1 MAAATPLVTVVVP
14 VRDEA
19 ERLTGCLDALA
30 ASDLPAELVEVLV
43 IDGGSTDG
51 TVDVARRL
59 LDERGW
65 WGAEVLA
72 SPVGDRSSNLNC
84 GLAAAH
90 AAVVVRVDARS
101 RVPSHYLR
109 RCVELLDSRP
119 DVAVVGG
126 RQRAIA
132 EAGAGVI
139 GAGVARALN
148 NRWGMGL
155 SKYRRSATSG
165 EADTVYLGAYRTEQL
180 RAAGAWRTD
189 LPVNEDF
196 DLNRRLGRFGT
207 VWFDADLAV
216 DYVPRSSL
224 PGLARQYW
232 AFGTGKAR
240 YWRLTGDRP
249 RPRQLLLLV
258 APLFAAGLLV
268 AVVVGLGP
276 SAGAWVVLGGV
287 LAGVAVEVLG
297 ADGPRGGPGVHAAAL
312 AALACISGSWLA
324 GVAFRT
330 LRPDGGLLRRPQERA
345 A

>member
-1 MAAATPLVTVVVP
+1 VVP

-19 ERLTGCLDALA
+19 ERLAGCLDALA
-30 ASDLPAELVEVLV
+30 GSDLSPELVEVLV
-43 IDGGSTDG
+43 VDGGSTDD
-51 TVDVARRL
+51 TVAVAGRL
-59 LDERGW
+59 LAERRW
-65 WGAEVLA
+65 WVADVLA
-72 SPVGDRSSNLNC
+72 SPAGDRSSNLNC

-90 AAVVVRVDARS
+90 GPVVVRVDARS
-101 RVPSHYLR
+101 RVPAHYLR
-109 RCVELLDSRP
+109 RCVELLDTRP

-132 EAGAGVI
+132 GPGAGVT

-155 SKYRRSATSG
+155 SRYRRSATSG
-165 EADTVYLGAYRTEQL
+165 ETDTVYLGAYRTEQL

-224 PGLARQYW
+224 AGLARQYW

-249 RPRQLLLLV
+249 RPRQVLILAAPLVAGALLV
-258 APLFAAGLLV
+258 S
-268 AVVVGLGP
+268 VVVGLG
-276 SAGAWVVLGGV
+276 AAAAAVVVLVGVIGGI
-287 LAGVAVEVLG
+287 AVEALG
-297 ADGPRGGPGVHAAAL
+297 ADGPPGGLGAHAAGL

-324 GVAFRT
+324 GVAYGT
-330 LRPDGGLLRRPQERA
+330 LRPASRPA
-345 A
+345 VLAPTAS

>member
-1 MAAATPLVTVVVP
+1 MSA
-14 VRDEA
+14 
-19 ERLTGCLDALA
+19 
-30 ASDLPAELVEVLV
+30 
-43 IDGGSTDG
+43 
-51 TVDVARRL
+51 
-59 LDERGW
+59 
-65 WGAEVLA
+65 
-72 SPVGDRSSNLNC
+72 VGDRSSNLNC

-90 AAVVVRVDARS
+90 APIVVRVDARS
-101 RVPSHYLR
+101 RVPGHYLR

-132 EAGAGVI
+132 DHGGGVV

-155 SKYRRSATSG
+155 SRYRRSATSG
-165 EADTVYLGAYRTEQL
+165 ETDTVYLGAYRTDQL

-224 PGLARQYW
+224 AGLARQYW

-249 RPRQLLLLV
+249 RPRQVLLLAAPVVAVALLVSVVLALGPAAAAMVLLV
-258 APLFAAGLLV
+258 ALT
-268 AVVVGLGP
+268 
-276 SAGAWVVLGGV
+276 GGM
-287 LAGVAVEVLG
+287 AVEALG
-297 ADGPRGGPGVHAAAL
+297 ADGPRGGIAAHAAAL

-324 GVAFRT
+324 GVAYGT
-330 LRPDGGLLRRPQERA
+330 MRPASRPVVLAPRA
-345 A
+345 S